1 MNDQKYDVLDSE
13 ESAIVDAVENGE
25 YIAEKNPSKRI
36 GELQAAAAA
45 TVKKKP
51 ITVRIQEQDIQK
63 IRSIAYQKGVP
74 YQTLVSS
81 VSNYSGVIS
90 INSGHRLS

>member
-45 TVKKKP
+45 TVKKKS

-63 IRSIAYQKGVP
+63 NQINCLPKRGSISNLGLLSY
-74 YQTLVSS
+74 SS
-81 VSNYSGVIS
+81 ICSW
-90 INSGHRLS
+90 